1 MAASAAAG
9 KTVMATRPRS
19 DLYINLPALEKL
31 DAMLLEILESFEK
44 TEFWYVDDGD
54 RSPSANIS
62 RSFRRVLKRNEEK
75 WWRPIP
81 CLPSYGLTAKSRKD
95 LKQKRDCAN
104 QIHKAAMAI
113 NNGILAEMD
122 VPDSFFATLPKYSM
136 KIQYNKD
143 LGQAIL
149 ESYSR
154 VLESFA
160 FNLVS
165 YIDDVLYIDESV
177 KKR

>member
-1 MAASAAAG
+1 
-9 KTVMATRPRS
+9 MATRPRS

-122 VPDSFFATLPKYSM
+122 VPDSFFATLPKVYM
-136 KIQYNKD
+136 YIF
-143 LGQAIL
+143 IL
-149 ESYSR
+149 
-154 VLESFA
+154 LQF
-160 FNLVS
+160 
-165 YIDDVLYIDESV
+165 I
-177 KKR
+177 